1 MLQSFHLNAVDKTTL
16 CDILS
21 CYILYTIRNMYFD
34 MIEMNGTKR
43 LILFDIDGTL
53 IHPGTVARKLLDKM
67 VEEVANAS
75 PELQVDDVAGYTDPI
90 ILETALKRVNFK
102 DGFLS
107 ETINTILSSYPARL
121 EKIYNDH
128 EDAHVY
134 DDAVKLSEACKD
146 EGWQVGLLSG
156 NVRKAAEIK
165 LKRFGLWDSFELGI
179 FGDEAPNRE
188 GLVLMAEEAALEA
201 FGESYTH
208 NRMVLVGDTAQDA
221 IAARANG
228 VRSLIVCRR
237 PESRTAI
244 EEANPTWLVD
254 SLDATERIILWLKA
268 E

>member
-1 MLQSFHLNAVDKTTL
+1 M
-16 CDILS
+16 
-21 CYILYTIRNMYFD
+21 
-34 MIEMNGTKR
+34 
-43 LILFDIDGTL
+43 
-53 IHPGTVARKLLDKM
+53 DKM

-75 PELQVDDVAGYTDPI
+75 PELQVGDVAGYTDPI
-90 ILETALKRVNFK
+90 ILETALERLKYT
-102 DGFLS
+102 DGSLS
-107 ETINTILSSYPARL
+107 DTIETILSNYPDRL
-121 EKIYNDH
+121 EKLFNDH
-128 EDAHVY
+128 EDAYVY

-188 GLVLMAEEAALEA
+188 GLVLMAEKAALKA
-201 FGESYTH
+201 LDESYPH
-208 NRMVLVGDTAQDA
+208 EKMVLVGDTAQDA
-221 IAARANG
+221 VAARANG

-237 PESRTAI
+237 PESRIAI
-244 EEANPTWLVD
+244 ENANPTWLVD

>member
-1 MLQSFHLNAVDKTTL
+1 
-16 CDILS
+16 
-21 CYILYTIRNMYFD
+21 
-34 MIEMNGTKR
+34 MIEVNRTKR

-67 VEEVANAS
+67 VEEFANLS
-75 PELQVDDVAGYTDPI
+75 PELQVEDVAGYTDPI

-107 ETINTILSSYPARL
+107 GTIDTILSSYPARL

-188 GLVLMAEEAALEA
+188 GLVLMAEEAALKA
-201 FGESYTH
+201 LDESYPYEK
-208 NRMVLVGDTAQDA
+208 MVLVGDTAQDA

-237 PESRTAI
+237 PESRIAI
-244 EEANPTWLVD
+244 ENANPTWLVD

>member
-1 MLQSFHLNAVDKTTL
+1 
-16 CDILS
+16 
-21 CYILYTIRNMYFD
+21 
-34 MIEMNGTKR
+34 
-43 LILFDIDGTL
+43 
-53 IHPGTVARKLLDKM
+53 M
-67 VEEVANAS
+67 VKEVANAS

-90 ILETALKRVNFK
+90 ILETALERLNYT
-102 DGFLS
+102 DGSLS
-107 ETINTILSSYPARL
+107 DTIETILSNYPDRL
-121 EKIYNDH
+121 EKLFNDH

-188 GLVLMAEEAALEA
+188 GLVLMAEEAALKA
-201 FGESYTH
+201 LDESYPH
-208 NRMVLVGDTAQDA
+208 EKMVLVGDTAQDA
-221 IAARANG
+221 VAARANG

-237 PESRTAI
+237 PESRIAI
-244 EEANPTWLVD
+244 ENANPTWLVD

>member
-1 MLQSFHLNAVDKTTL
+1 
-16 CDILS
+16 
-21 CYILYTIRNMYFD
+21 
-34 MIEMNGTKR
+34 
-43 LILFDIDGTL
+43 
-53 IHPGTVARKLLDKM
+53 
-67 VEEVANAS
+67 
-75 PELQVDDVAGYTDPI
+75 
-90 ILETALKRVNFK
+90 
-102 DGFLS
+102 
-107 ETINTILSSYPARL
+107 L

-188 GLVLMAEEAALEA
+188 GLVLMAEKAALKA
-201 FGESYTH
+201 LDESYPH
-208 NRMVLVGDTAQDA
+208 EKMVLVGDTAQDA
-221 IAARANG
+221 VAARANG

-237 PESRTAI
+237 PEGRIAI
-244 EEANPTWLVD
+244 ENANPTWLVD